1 TFTHSGCGKAEPC
14 VGRRRAAIGLLPS
27 DPATTPARGMRT
39 FSVEGTA
46 NYVYCPEDGLFEPYA
61 RLEEDVAAGQ
71 PAGAL
76 HFPGTPWRPQ
86 QDVTFEATG
95 MVLCRRFPGWA
106 KRGDCLFQLASP

>member
-1 TFTHSGCGKAEPC
+1 MAERG
-14 VGRRRAAIGLLPS
+14 VRRALASIGLLPS
-27 DPATTPARGMRT
+27 DPATPPACGMRA
-39 FSVEGTA
+39 FSVEGAA
-46 NYVYCPEDGLFEPYA
+46 NYVYCLEDGLFEPYA

-86 QDVTFEATG
+86 QVVTFEATG

-106 KRGDCLFQLASP
+106 RRGDCLFQLASPVR